1 MSQSHP
7 SRAPDRRSPPDG
19 LPNGCLILD
28 LSMYEDNRGCFT
40 ELLRQ
45 SWIPH
50 FQPNQ
55 INFVRSAPNVLRG
68 LHVHR
73 YHSDFLVF
81 VAGTAI
87 IALKDLRHKS
97 SSFMQGGL
105 FTFSANNLQG
115 IFIPPGVAHAFYF
128 PDSGA
133 HLYAV
138 DRYFDGSDEYGCMF
152 NDPDL
157 HLPWLCSAPL
167 LSERDQKLPSL
178 TALLSEIERW
188 Q

>member
-1 MSQSHP
+1 MSQPYQHL
-7 SRAPDRRSPPDG
+7 APDQLSSADSLPD
-19 LPNGCLILD
+19 GCLIVD
-28 LSMYEDNRGCFT
+28 LSMYEDSRGCFT

-50 FQPNQ
+50 FKPNQ
-55 INFVRSAPNVLRG
+55 INFVRSVPNVLRG

-87 IALKDLRHKS
+87 IALKDLRPTS
-97 SSFMQGGL
+97 SSFMHGGL
-105 FTFSANNLQG
+105 FTFSASKLQG
-115 IFIPPGVAHAFYF
+115 ILIPPGVGHAFYF

-152 NDPDL
+152 NDPHL
-157 HLPWLCSAPL
+157 HLPWPCSAPL
-167 LSERDQKLPSL
+167 LSERDQQLPSL
-178 TALLSEIERW
+178 NALLSEIEGWR
-188 Q
+188 